1 MGYQRTFLA
10 VGFTTNTGER
20 HKKRYLSMTELK
32 TKPTGASVKAFLDS
46 VEDERKRRDC
56 QEVIK
61 LMASVTGKKPKIWGT
76 SIIGFGSY
84 HYKYRSGRE
93 GDWPMTGLSP
103 RKQSLTIY
111 VMLGFSRYESLM
123 KKLGKYK
130 TSKSCLYVKSLDDI
144 DREVLAR
151 LIERSVADMKKIYEC
166 T

>member
-1 MGYQRTFLA
+1 MA
-10 VGFTTNTGER
+10 EP
-20 HKKRYLSMTELK
+20 K
-32 TKPTGASVKAFLDS
+32 TKPTRASVKAFLDA

-56 QEVIK
+56 WEVIK
-61 LMASVTGKKPKIWGT
+61 MMASVTGNKPKMWGT

-93 GDWPMTGLSP
+93 GDWPITGLSP
-103 RKQSLTIY
+103 RKQNLTIY

-144 DREVLAR
+144 DRKVLTR
-151 LIERSVADMKKIYEC
+151 LIERSVADLKKIYEC